1 MGAPAAAHPWKMRS
15 RAMREY
21 EFGLRFSLAQDETH
35 SDELI
40 ERLGDAGCDDALV
53 GIGHAGRIAFE
64 FAREADSAHSAIL
77 SAIRDVKRALPG
89 AQLVEVSPDLVGV
102 SDVADIVG
110 CSRQNLRK
118 LLLSCASRG
127 PTPLHEGK
135 WEVWHLAPVLRWL
148 VAEKRYTV
156 GSDWLEISE
165 ATMKFNAALDARWT
179 DAETQDELRVLF
191 AQ

>member
-1 MGAPAAAHPWKMRS
+1 
-15 RAMREY
+15 MREY
-21 EFGLRFSLAQDETH
+21 EFGLRFSLTQDETH

-40 ERLGDAGCDDALV
+40 ERLGDGGCDDALI

-64 FAREADSAHSAIL
+64 FAREADSAQSAIL
-77 SAIRDVKRALPG
+77 SAIRDVRRALPG

-118 LLLSCASRG
+118 LLSSRASRG
-127 PTPLHEGK
+127 PSPLHEGK
-135 WEVWHLAPVLRWL
+135 WQVWHLAPVLQWL

-156 GSDWLEISE
+156 GSEWLEISE

-179 DAETQDELRVLF
+179 DAETQEEIRVLF

>member
-1 MGAPAAAHPWKMRS
+1 
-15 RAMREY
+15 MREY
-21 EFGLRFSLAQDETH
+21 EFGLRFSLPQDEAH

-40 ERLGDAGCDDALV
+40 ERLGDAGCDDALI

-64 FAREADSAHSAIL
+64 FAREADCARSAIL
-77 SAIRDVKRALPG
+77 GAITDVKRALPG

-102 SDVADIVG
+102 TDVADIVG

-118 LLLSCASRG
+118 LLLSCTSRG

-135 WEVWHLAPVLRWL
+135 WVVWHLAPVLQWL
-148 VAEKRYTV
+148 VAEKRYAV
-156 GSDWLEISE
+156 SSDWLEISE
-165 ATMKFNAALDARWT
+165 ATMKFNAALDAGWT
-179 DAETQDELRVLF
+179 DAETQEEIRALF

>member
-1 MGAPAAAHPWKMRS
+1 
-15 RAMREY
+15 MREY
-21 EFGLRFSLAQDETH
+21 EFSLRFSLSQDEAH
-35 SDELI
+35 SDDLI
-40 ERLGDAGCDDALV
+40 ERLGDTGCDDALI

-64 FAREADSAHSAIL
+64 FAREADSAYSAIL

-89 AQLVEVSPDLVGV
+89 AELVEVSPDLVGV
-102 SDVADIVG
+102 TDVADIVG

-135 WEVWHLAPVLRWL
+135 WEVWHLAPVLHWL
-148 VAEKRYTV
+148 VTEKRYTV
-156 GSDWLEISE
+156 SSHWLEISE

-179 DAETQDELRVLF
+179 DAETQDQIRALF
-191 AQ
+191 AY